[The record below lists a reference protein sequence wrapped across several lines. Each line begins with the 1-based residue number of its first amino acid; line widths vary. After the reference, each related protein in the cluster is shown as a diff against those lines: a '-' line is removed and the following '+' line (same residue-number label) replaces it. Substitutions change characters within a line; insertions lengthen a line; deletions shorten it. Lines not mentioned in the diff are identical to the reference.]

1 MPKEKLFIILKKNNM
16 EGRIIDLKKKFEEN
30 LNNTVSFLNKELVKI
45 RTGKAHPS
53 LFDGIKID
61 YYGNQTPLNQVA
73 SINIPDAKTIVIQ
86 PWDKSALSVIEK
98 AILNANLGFT
108 PINNGEIIRINIP
121 QLTEER
127 RKEYVK
133 LAKMEGEKAKVSVR
147 NIRRDYLEKLKK
159 LEKEGVPEDEIK
171 KSEKEFQDIVDNA
184 MKQIDSLI
192 ELKEKEILQ
201 I

>member
-1 MPKEKLFIILKKNNM
+1 M
-16 EGRIIDLKKKFEEN
+16 EDQIIDLKKKFEEN
-30 LNNTVSFLNKELVKI
+30 LNNTINFLNKELVKI

-61 YYGNQTPLNQVA
+61 YYGNPTPLNQIA

-86 PWDKSALSVIEK
+86 PWDKSVLSLIEK

-133 LAKMEGEKAKVSVR
+133 LAKMEGEKAKISVR
-147 NIRRDYLEKLKK
+147 NIRREYLEKLKK

>member
-1 MPKEKLFIILKKNNM
+1 M
-16 EGRIIDLKKKFEEN
+16 EDRIIDLKGKFEEN
-30 LNNTVSFLNKELVKI
+30 LNNSISYLSKELVKI

-61 YYGNQTPLNQVA
+61 YYGNPTPLNQVA

-86 PWDKSALSVIEK
+86 PWDKSVLSFIEK

-133 LAKMEGEKAKVSVR
+133 LAKMEGEKAKVSIR

-159 LEKEGVPEDEIK
+159 LEKDGVPEDEIK

>member
-1 MPKEKLFIILKKNNM
+1 M
-16 EGRIIDLKKKFEEN
+16 EAQIIDLKKKFEEN
-30 LNNTVSFLNKELVKI
+30 LNNTISFLNKELIKI

-61 YYGNQTPLNQVA
+61 YYGNPTPLNQMA

-86 PWDKSALSVIEK
+86 PWDKSVLSFIEK

-133 LAKMEGEKAKVSVR
+133 LAKMEGEKAKISVR
-147 NIRRDYLEKLKK
+147 NIRREYLEKLKK

>member
-1 MPKEKLFIILKKNNM
+1 M
-16 EGRIIDLKKKFEEN
+16 EDRIIDLKLKFEEN
-30 LNNTVSFLNKELVKI
+30 LNNSISYLNKELVKI

-61 YYGNQTPLNQVA
+61 YYGNPTPLNQVA

-86 PWDKSALSVIEK
+86 PWDKSVLSFIEK

-133 LAKMEGEKAKVSVR
+133 LAKMEGEKAKVSIR

-171 KSEKEFQDIVDNA
+171 KSEKEFQDLVDNA

>member
-1 MPKEKLFIILKKNNM
+1 M
-16 EGRIIDLKKKFEEN
+16 EDRIIDLKKKFEEN
-30 LNNTVSFLNKELVKI
+30 LNNTINFLNKELVKI

-61 YYGNQTPLNQVA
+61 YYGNPTPLNQIA
-73 SINIPDAKTIVIQ
+73 NINIPDAKTIVIQ
-86 PWDKSALSVIEK
+86 PWDKSVLSFIEK

-133 LAKMEGEKAKVSVR
+133 LAKMEGEKAKISVR
-147 NIRRDYLEKLKK
+147 NIRREYLEKLKK

>member
-1 MPKEKLFIILKKNNM
+1 M
-16 EGRIIDLKKKFEEN
+16 ENRIIDLKKKFEEN
-30 LNNTVSFLNKELVKI
+30 LNNTISFLNKELVKI

-61 YYGNQTPLNQVA
+61 YYGNPTPLNQMA
-73 SINIPDAKTIVIQ
+73 NINIPDAKTIVIQ
-86 PWDKSALSVIEK
+86 PWDKSVLSFIEK

-147 NIRRDYLEKLKK
+147 NIRREYIEKLKK

-171 KSEKEFQDIVDNA
+171 KSEKEFQDIVDNV

>member
-1 MPKEKLFIILKKNNM
+1 M
-16 EGRIIDLKKKFEEN
+16 EDQIIDLKKKFEEN
-30 LNNTVSFLNKELVKI
+30 LNNTINFLNKELVKI

-61 YYGNQTPLNQVA
+61 YYGNPTPLNQIA
-73 SINIPDAKTIVIQ
+73 NINIPDAKTIVIQ
-86 PWDKSALSVIEK
+86 PWDKSVLSFIEK

-133 LAKMEGEKAKVSVR
+133 LAKMEGEKAKVSIR
-147 NIRRDYLEKLKK
+147 NIRREFLEKLKK
-159 LEKEGVPEDEIK
+159 LEKEGIPEDEIK

>member
-1 MPKEKLFIILKKNNM
+1 M
-16 EGRIIDLKKKFEEN
+16 EDQIIDLKKKFEEN
-30 LNNTVSFLNKELVKI
+30 LNNTINFLNKELVKI

-61 YYGNQTPLNQVA
+61 YYGNPTPLNQMA

-86 PWDKSALSVIEK
+86 PWDKSVLSFIEK

-133 LAKMEGEKAKVSVR
+133 LAKMEGEKAKISVR
-147 NIRRDYLEKLKK
+147 NIRREYLEKLKK

-171 KSEKEFQDIVDNA
+171 KSEKEFQDIVDNT
-184 MKQIDSLI
+184 MKQIDNLI

>member
-1 MPKEKLFIILKKNNM
+1 M
-16 EGRIIDLKKKFEEN
+16 ENRIIDLKKKFEEN
-30 LNNTVSFLNKELVKI
+30 LNNTISFLNKELVKI

-53 LFDGIKID
+53 IFDGIKID
-61 YYGNQTPLNQVA
+61 YYGNPTPLNQMA
-73 SINIPDAKTIVIQ
+73 NINIPDAKTIVIQ
-86 PWDKSALSVIEK
+86 PWDKSVLSFIEK

-147 NIRRDYLEKLKK
+147 NIRREFLEKLKK
-159 LEKEGVPEDEIK
+159 LEKEGIPEDEIK

>member
-1 MPKEKLFIILKKNNM
+1 M
-16 EGRIIDLKKKFEEN
+16 EDRIIDLKKKFEEN
-30 LNNTVSFLNKELVKI
+30 LNNTISFLNKELVKI

-61 YYGNQTPLNQVA
+61 YYGNPTPLNQMA

-86 PWDKSALSVIEK
+86 PWDKSVLSFIEK

-147 NIRRDYLEKLKK
+147 NIRREYLEKLKK

>member
-1 MPKEKLFIILKKNNM
+1 M
-16 EGRIIDLKKKFEEN
+16 EAQIIDLKKKFEEN
-30 LNNTVSFLNKELVKI
+30 LNNTISFLNKELVKI

-61 YYGNQTPLNQVA
+61 YYGNPTPLNQIA

-86 PWDKSALSVIEK
+86 PWDKSVLSLIEK
-98 AILNANLGFT
+98 SILNANLGFT

-133 LAKMEGEKAKVSVR
+133 LAKMEGEKAKISVR
-147 NIRRDYLEKLKK
+147 NIRREYIEKLKK

-171 KSEKEFQDIVDNA
+171 KSEKEFQDIVDNV

>member
-1 MPKEKLFIILKKNNM
+1 M
-16 EGRIIDLKKKFEEN
+16 EDRIIDLKGKFEEN
-30 LNNTVSFLNKELVKI
+30 LNNSISYLSKELVKI

-61 YYGNQTPLNQVA
+61 YYGNPTPLNQVA

-86 PWDKSALSVIEK
+86 PWDKSVLSFIEK

-133 LAKMEGEKAKVSVR
+133 LAKMEGEKAKVSIR

-159 LEKEGVPEDEIK
+159 LEKDGVPEDEIK

-184 MKQIDSLI
+184 MKQIDTLI

>member
-1 MPKEKLFIILKKNNM
+1 M
-16 EGRIIDLKKKFEEN
+16 EAQIIDLKKKFEEN
-30 LNNTVSFLNKELVKI
+30 LNNTISFLNKELIKI

-61 YYGNQTPLNQVA
+61 YYGNPTPLNQIA

-86 PWDKSALSVIEK
+86 PWDKSVLSFIEK

-147 NIRRDYLEKLKK
+147 NIRREYLEKLKK

-171 KSEKEFQDIVDNA
+171 KSEKEFQDIVDNT
-184 MKQIDSLI
+184 MKQIDNLI

>member
-1 MPKEKLFIILKKNNM
+1 M
-16 EGRIIDLKKKFEEN
+16 EDRIIDLKKKFEEN
-30 LNNTVSFLNKELVKI
+30 LNNTINFLNKELVKI

-61 YYGNQTPLNQVA
+61 YYGNPTPLNQIA

-86 PWDKSALSVIEK
+86 PWDKSVLSLIEK

-133 LAKMEGEKAKVSVR
+133 LAKMEGEKAKISVR
-147 NIRRDYLEKLKK
+147 NIRREYIEKLKK

-171 KSEKEFQDIVDNA
+171 KSEKEFQDIVDNV

>member
-1 MPKEKLFIILKKNNM
+1 M
-16 EGRIIDLKKKFEEN
+16 EDRIIDLKGKFEEN
-30 LNNTVSFLNKELVKI
+30 LNNSISYLSKELVKI

-61 YYGNQTPLNQVA
+61 YYGNPTPLNQVA

-86 PWDKSALSVIEK
+86 PWDKSVLSFIEK

-133 LAKMEGEKAKVSVR
+133 LAKMEGEKAKVSIR

-159 LEKEGVPEDEIK
+159 LEKDGVPEDEIK

-184 MKQIDSLI
+184 MKQIDNLI

>member
-1 MPKEKLFIILKKNNM
+1 M
-16 EGRIIDLKKKFEEN
+16 EDQIIDLKKKFEEN
-30 LNNTVSFLNKELVKI
+30 LNNTINFLNKELVKI

-61 YYGNQTPLNQVA
+61 YYGNPTPLNQMA

-86 PWDKSALSVIEK
+86 PWDKSVLSFIEK

-147 NIRRDYLEKLKK
+147 NIRREYLEKLKK

>member
-1 MPKEKLFIILKKNNM
+1 M
-16 EGRIIDLKKKFEEN
+16 EDRIIDLKKKFEEN
-30 LNNTVSFLNKELVKI
+30 LNNTINFLNKELVKI

-61 YYGNQTPLNQVA
+61 YYGNPTPLNQIA

-86 PWDKSALSVIEK
+86 PWDKSVLSIIEK
-98 AILNANLGFT
+98 SILNANLGFT

-133 LAKMEGEKAKVSVR
+133 LAKMEGEKAKISVR
-147 NIRRDYLEKLKK
+147 NIRREYLEKLKK

>member
-1 MPKEKLFIILKKNNM
+1 M
-16 EGRIIDLKKKFEEN
+16 EDRIIDLKKKFEEN
-30 LNNTVSFLNKELVKI
+30 LNNTISFLNKELVKI

-61 YYGNQTPLNQVA
+61 YYGNPTPLNQIA
-73 SINIPDAKTIVIQ
+73 NINIPDAKTIVIQ
-86 PWDKSALSVIEK
+86 PWDKSVLSFIEK

-133 LAKMEGEKAKVSVR
+133 LAKMEGEKAKISVR
-147 NIRRDYLEKLKK
+147 NIRREYLEKLKK

>member
-1 MPKEKLFIILKKNNM
+1 M
-16 EGRIIDLKKKFEEN
+16 EAQIIDLKKKFEEN
-30 LNNTVSFLNKELVKI
+30 LNNTISFLNKELIKI

-61 YYGNQTPLNQVA
+61 YYGNPTPLNQMA

-86 PWDKSALSVIEK
+86 PWDKSVLSFIEK

-147 NIRRDYLEKLKK
+147 NIRREYLEKLKK

-171 KSEKEFQDIVDNA
+171 KSEKEFQDIVDNT
-184 MKQIDSLI
+184 MKQIDNLI

>member
-1 MPKEKLFIILKKNNM
+1 M
-16 EGRIIDLKKKFEEN
+16 EAQIIDLKKKFEEN
-30 LNNTVSFLNKELVKI
+30 LNNTISFLNKELIKI

-61 YYGNQTPLNQVA
+61 YYGNPTPLNQMA

-86 PWDKSALSVIEK
+86 PWDKSGLSFIEK

-147 NIRRDYLEKLKK
+147 NIRREYLEKLKK

-171 KSEKEFQDIVDNA
+171 KSEKEFQDIVDNT
-184 MKQIDSLI
+184 MKQIDNLI

>member
-1 MPKEKLFIILKKNNM
+1 M
-16 EGRIIDLKKKFEEN
+16 EAQIIDLKKKFEEN
-30 LNNTVSFLNKELVKI
+30 LNNTISFLNKELIKI

-61 YYGNQTPLNQVA
+61 YYGNPTPLNQIA

-86 PWDKSALSVIEK
+86 PWDKSVLSFIEK

-147 NIRRDYLEKLKK
+147 NIRREYLEKLKK

-171 KSEKEFQDIVDNA
+171 KSEKEFQDLVDNT
-184 MKQIDSLI
+184 MKQIDNLI

>member
-1 MPKEKLFIILKKNNM
+1 M
-16 EGRIIDLKKKFEEN
+16 EDRIIDLKKKFEEN
-30 LNNTVSFLNKELVKI
+30 LNNTISFLNKELVKI

-61 YYGNQTPLNQVA
+61 YYGNPTPLNQIA

-86 PWDKSALSVIEK
+86 PWDKSVLSLIEK
-98 AILNANLGFT
+98 SILNANLGFT

-133 LAKMEGEKAKVSVR
+133 LAKMEGEKAKVSIR
-147 NIRRDYLEKLKK
+147 NIRREFLEKLKK
-159 LEKEGVPEDEIK
+159 LEKEGIPEDEIK

>member
-1 MPKEKLFIILKKNNM
+1 M
-16 EGRIIDLKKKFEEN
+16 EDRIIDLKKKFEEN
-30 LNNTVSFLNKELVKI
+30 LNNTISFFNKELVKI

-61 YYGNQTPLNQVA
+61 YYGNPTPLNQIA

-86 PWDKSALSVIEK
+86 PWDKSVLSFIEK

-133 LAKMEGEKAKVSVR
+133 LAKIEEEKARVSIRNVR
-147 NIRRDYLEKLKK
+147 REYLDKLKK

-171 KSEKEFQDIVDNA
+171 KGEKEFQDIVDNA
-184 MKQIDSLI
+184 MKQIDDLI
-192 ELKEKEILQ
+192 KLKEKEILQ

>member
-1 MPKEKLFIILKKNNM
+1 M
-16 EGRIIDLKKKFEEN
+16 EAQIIDLKKKFEEN
-30 LNNTVSFLNKELVKI
+30 LNNTISFLNKELIKI

-61 YYGNQTPLNQVA
+61 YYGNPTPLNQMA

-86 PWDKSALSVIEK
+86 PWDKSVLSFIEK

-133 LAKMEGEKAKVSVR
+133 LAKMEGEKAKISVR
-147 NIRRDYLEKLKK
+147 NIRREYLEKLKK

-171 KSEKEFQDIVDNA
+171 KSEKEFQDIVDNT
-184 MKQIDSLI
+184 MKQIDNLI

>member
-1 MPKEKLFIILKKNNM
+1 M
-16 EGRIIDLKKKFEEN
+16 EDRIIDLKGKFEEN
-30 LNNTVSFLNKELVKI
+30 LNNSISYLSKELVKI

-61 YYGNQTPLNQVA
+61 YYGNPTPLNQIA
-73 SINIPDAKTIVIQ
+73 NINIPDAKTIVIQ
-86 PWDKSALSVIEK
+86 PWDKSVLSFIEK

-133 LAKMEGEKAKVSVR
+133 LAKMEGEKAKISVR
-147 NIRRDYLEKLKK
+147 NIRREYIEKLKK

>member
-1 MPKEKLFIILKKNNM
+1 M
-16 EGRIIDLKKKFEEN
+16 EDRIIDLKKKFEEN
-30 LNNTVSFLNKELVKI
+30 LNNTISFLNKELVKI

-61 YYGNQTPLNQVA
+61 YYGNPTPLNQIA

-86 PWDKSALSVIEK
+86 PWDKSVLSLIEK

-133 LAKMEGEKAKVSVR
+133 LAKMEGEKAKVSIR
-147 NIRRDYLEKLKK
+147 NIRREFLEKLKK
-159 LEKEGVPEDEIK
+159 LEKEGIPEDEIK

>member
-1 MPKEKLFIILKKNNM
+1 M
-16 EGRIIDLKKKFEEN
+16 ENRIIDLKKKFEEN
-30 LNNTVSFLNKELVKI
+30 LNNTISFLNKELVKI

-53 LFDGIKID
+53 IFDGIKID
-61 YYGNQTPLNQVA
+61 YYGNPTPLNQMA
-73 SINIPDAKTIVIQ
+73 NINIPDAKTIVIQ
-86 PWDKSALSVIEK
+86 PWDKSVLSFIEK

-147 NIRRDYLEKLKK
+147 NIRREFLEKLKK

>member
-1 MPKEKLFIILKKNNM
+1 M
-16 EGRIIDLKKKFEEN
+16 EDRIIDLKKKFEEN
-30 LNNTVSFLNKELVKI
+30 LNNTISFLNKELVKI

-61 YYGNQTPLNQVA
+61 YYGNPTPLNQIA

-86 PWDKSALSVIEK
+86 PWDKSVLSLIEK

-147 NIRRDYLEKLKK
+147 NIRREYLEKLKK

>member
-1 MPKEKLFIILKKNNM
+1 M
-16 EGRIIDLKKKFEEN
+16 EAQIIDLKKKFEEN
-30 LNNTVSFLNKELVKI
+30 LNNTISFLNKELIKI

-61 YYGNQTPLNQVA
+61 YYGNPTPLNQIA

-86 PWDKSALSVIEK
+86 PWDKSVLSFIEK

-147 NIRRDYLEKLKK
+147 NIRREYLEKLKK
-159 LEKEGVPEDEIK
+159 LEKEGIPEDEIK

>member
-1 MPKEKLFIILKKNNM
+1 M
-16 EGRIIDLKKKFEEN
+16 
-30 LNNTVSFLNKELVKI
+30 
-45 RTGKAHPS
+45 
-53 LFDGIKID
+53 
-61 YYGNQTPLNQVA
+61 A

-86 PWDKSALSVIEK
+86 PDKSVLSFIEK

-147 NIRRDYLEKLKK
+147 NIRREYLEKLKK

-171 KSEKEFQDIVDNA
+171 KSEKEFQDIVDNT
-184 MKQIDSLI
+184 MKQIDNLI
-192 ELKEKEILQ
+192 ELKERNITNIKMGCSRLELLAPSVKHAL
-201 I
+201 

>member
-1 MPKEKLFIILKKNNM
+1 
-16 EGRIIDLKKKFEEN
+16 
-30 LNNTVSFLNKELVKI
+30 
-45 RTGKAHPS
+45 
-53 LFDGIKID
+53 
-61 YYGNQTPLNQVA
+61 
-73 SINIPDAKTIVIQ
+73 
-86 PWDKSALSVIEK
+86 
-98 AILNANLGFT
+98 
-108 PINNGEIIRINIP
+108 P

-147 NIRRDYLEKLKK
+147 NIRREYLEKLKK

-171 KSEKEFQDIVDNA
+171 KSEKEFQDIVDNT
-184 MKQIDSLI
+184 MKQIDNLI

>member
-1 MPKEKLFIILKKNNM
+1 M
-16 EGRIIDLKKKFEEN
+16 EDRIIDLKKKFEEN
-30 LNNTVSFLNKELVKI
+30 LNNTISFLNKELVKI

-61 YYGNQTPLNQVA
+61 YYGNPTPLNQIA
-73 SINIPDAKTIVIQ
+73 NINIPDAKTIVIQ
-86 PWDKSALSVIEK
+86 PWDKSVLSFIEK

-133 LAKMEGEKAKVSVR
+133 LAKMEGEKAKVSIR
-147 NIRRDYLEKLKK
+147 NIRREYLEKLKK

>member
-1 MPKEKLFIILKKNNM
+1 M
-16 EGRIIDLKKKFEEN
+16 EDQIIDLKKKFEEN
-30 LNNTVSFLNKELVKI
+30 LNNTISFLNKELVKI

-61 YYGNQTPLNQVA
+61 YYGNPTPLNQIA
-73 SINIPDAKTIVIQ
+73 NINIPDAKTIVIQ
-86 PWDKSALSVIEK
+86 PWDKSVLSFIEK

-133 LAKMEGEKAKVSVR
+133 LAKMEGEKAKISVR
-147 NIRRDYLEKLKK
+147 NIRREYLEKLKK

>member
-1 MPKEKLFIILKKNNM
+1 M
-16 EGRIIDLKKKFEEN
+16 EDQIIDLKKKFEEN
-30 LNNTVSFLNKELVKI
+30 LNNTISFLNKELIKI

-61 YYGNQTPLNQVA
+61 YYGNPTPLNQMA

-86 PWDKSALSVIEK
+86 PWDKSVLSFIEK

-133 LAKMEGEKAKVSVR
+133 LAKMEGEKAKISVR
-147 NIRRDYLEKLKK
+147 NIRREYIEKLKK

-171 KSEKEFQDIVDNA
+171 KSEKEFQDIVDNV

>member
-1 MPKEKLFIILKKNNM
+1 M
-16 EGRIIDLKKKFEEN
+16 EAQIIDLKKKFEEN
-30 LNNTVSFLNKELVKI
+30 LNNTISFLNKELVKI

-61 YYGNQTPLNQVA
+61 YYGNPTPLNQMA
-73 SINIPDAKTIVIQ
+73 NINIPDAKTIVIQ
-86 PWDKSALSVIEK
+86 PWDKSVLSFIEK

-147 NIRRDYLEKLKK
+147 NIRREYLEKLKK

-171 KSEKEFQDIVDNA
+171 KSEKGFQDIVDNA

>member
-1 MPKEKLFIILKKNNM
+1 M
-16 EGRIIDLKKKFEEN
+16 EDRIIDLKKKFEEN
-30 LNNTVSFLNKELVKI
+30 LNNTISFLNKELVKI

-61 YYGNQTPLNQVA
+61 YYGNPTPLNQIA

-86 PWDKSALSVIEK
+86 PWDKSVLSLIEK

-133 LAKMEGEKAKVSVR
+133 LAKMEGEKAKVSIR
-147 NIRRDYLEKLKK
+147 NIRREFLEKLKK

-171 KSEKEFQDIVDNA
+171 KVKKNSRI
-184 MKQIDSLI
+184 
-192 ELKEKEILQ
+192 
-201 I
+201 

>member
-1 MPKEKLFIILKKNNM
+1 M
-16 EGRIIDLKKKFEEN
+16 EDRIIDLKKKFEEN
-30 LNNTVSFLNKELVKI
+30 LNNTISFLNKELVKI

-61 YYGNQTPLNQVA
+61 YYGNPTPLNQMA
-73 SINIPDAKTIVIQ
+73 NINIPDAKTIVIQ
-86 PWDKSALSVIEK
+86 PWDKSVLSFIEK

-133 LAKMEGEKAKVSVR
+133 LAKMEGEKAKVSIR
-147 NIRRDYLEKLKK
+147 NIRREFLEKLKK
-159 LEKEGVPEDEIK
+159 LEKEGIPEDEIK

>member
-1 MPKEKLFIILKKNNM
+1 M
-16 EGRIIDLKKKFEEN
+16 EAQIIDLKKKFEEN
-30 LNNTVSFLNKELVKI
+30 LNNTISFLNKELIKI

-61 YYGNQTPLNQVA
+61 YYGNPTPLNQMA

-86 PWDKSALSVIEK
+86 PWDKSVLSFIEK

-147 NIRRDYLEKLKK
+147 NIRREYLEKLKK

-171 KSEKEFQDIVDNA
+171 KSEKEFQDLVDNT
-184 MKQIDSLI
+184 MKQIDNLI